1 MMAQVLITVSLL
13 LVLLIFLSAFFSAS
27 ETAYTSVSRIK
38 LKSMAKDGNRKA
50 VKVLRMT
57 ENYDRL
63 ISTILIGNNT
73 VNITASTLSAW
84 LFTVLFGAALGVP
97 LATLVMTLVILT
109 IGEIIPKSLARA
121 NAERLSVSLSGS
133 MGVALKVFVPLTWL
147 FEKLTS
153 SLAKRFN
160 GDDDSPS
167 FTERELAT
175 IVDEIEGE
183 GELEKTERDLIKSA
197 MEFDDKTVDTVV
209 IPRVDIVAEDKSVS
223 MEELKETF
231 LASGYSRVPIYDG
244 DIDNIIGVVYAKDFY
259 NKHFQG
265 SDFKISD
272 IIRPVKFIP
281 ESTTL
286 AHALAEI
293 QRSIVQMLVVVDSY
307 GGTVGIVSLE
317 DLLEE
322 LVGEIWDESDEI
334 RHTVVKESDGSYMI
348 TGDANILDIMEELDL
363 DLDLDGY
370 DEHSAGGFMQYK
382 LNRVPIKGDKVW
394 VGNALFKIRS
404 VRNHRVRLI
413 QLQITEE
420 PEKDY
425 MDPE

>member
-1 MMAQVLITVSLL
+1 MMTQAQIAASLFLVVLIA
-13 LVLLIFLSAFFSAS
+13 LSAFFSAS
-27 ETAYTSVSRIK
+27 ETAYTSVSRIR
-38 LKSMAKDGNRKA
+38 LKNMAKDGDKKA
-50 VKVLRMT
+50 AKVLRMT

-63 ISTILIGNNT
+63 ISAILIGNNT
-73 VNITASTLSAW
+73 VNITASTVSAW
-84 LFTVLFGAALGVP
+84 LFTVLFGPVWGVP
-97 LATLVMTLVILT
+97 LATVVMTMVILVF
-109 IGEIIPKSLARA
+109 GEIVPKSLARM
-121 NAERLSVSLSGS
+121 NAENLSIRLSGPLNA
-133 MGVALKVFVPLTWL
+133 ALKVLTPLTWL
-147 FEKLTS
+147 FQKLTS
-153 SLAKRFN
+153 FLGRRFKI
-160 GDDDSPS
+160 DADTPS

-209 IPRVDIVAEDKSVS
+209 IPRVDIIAEDKTASID
-223 MEELKETF
+223 ELRETF
-231 LASGYSRVPIYDG
+231 LTSGYSRVPIFDG
-244 DIDNIIGVVYAKDFY
+244 DLDNIIGVVYAKDFY

-265 SDFKISD
+265 IDFKVSD
-272 IIRPVKFIP
+272 ILRPVKFIP

-334 RHTVVKESDGSYMI
+334 RHTVVKESDGSYII
-348 TGDANILDIMEELDL
+348 TGDANLFDIMEELDL
-363 DLDLDGY
+363 DLDLNGY
-370 DEHSAGGFMQYK
+370 DEHTAGGFMQYM
-382 LNRVPIKGDKVW
+382 LNRIPIKGDKVQ

-404 VRNHRVRLI
+404 VRKRRVRLI

-420 PEKDY
+420 PEKDQT
-425 MDPE
+425 DPE